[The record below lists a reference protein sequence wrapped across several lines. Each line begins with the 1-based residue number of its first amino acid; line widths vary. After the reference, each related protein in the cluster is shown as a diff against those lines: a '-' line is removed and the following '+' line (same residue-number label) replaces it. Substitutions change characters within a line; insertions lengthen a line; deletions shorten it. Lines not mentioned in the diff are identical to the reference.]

1 MVWPFKPASAE
12 SSATSRQATLH
23 TEYHETGVVFSVM
36 PADWLNAPYSYSAQ
50 SDQMALLAQL
60 AEEGFAEPDG
70 DALCLPWDSL
80 YQLLAIEDYR
90 DSFSLLGLPPLE
102 VWRPKLESRGG
113 LTDAGFSI
121 ILAGWVDSNNCPVQ
135 GNADIKGAVLK
146 CGQREIL
153 LPEAAWKTVRALGE
167 FHRRPQE
174 QCNADSNRRVWAN
187 IRRHALAAKADLSD
201 FLHKT
206 VVLTPERLNIVLRKT
221 PFGDSKT
228 VEVIPEFEGQPGSW
242 LERFDSNNTVL
253 ELYQIPDGA
262 GLSHVLLSP
271 EAQTVLREIKRMPGR
286 RVAGERAEAFLR
298 NPIAVLGPDAAKVL
312 DPEQF
317 EQARENAGISYARF
331 TARVERDAGGFPVD
345 CALLVEESIAG
356 DIRSE
361 TLPLAGEDEL
371 LKFIEKLKGR
381 IVQGAQCCFWEG
393 YDLEILGD
401 TPDQLL
407 LLESVLRDLRRKQ
420 WLSTAE
426 VFDLTRYAAGKIEGI
441 GEERPYYSVF
451 IARKND
457 DSGWFPDNIVC
468 GFSFVPEGETAP
480 VDLPLIEAG
489 LKKFQRECEQ
499 AKSEKQAS
507 FDYPGCPKP
516 IPVAE
521 AEQMISII
529 GEAAQE
535 VGAGKMPKIAR
546 DRKPRTGLILK
557 PNIVQVDYE
566 ERRGVLAM
574 PSGRQAKLPGS
585 LKVGTELKDHQFSGV
600 AWLQHLW
607 SLSPQVCRGALLADD
622 MGLGKTLQLLTFI
635 AACLEESPAADPF
648 LIVAPVS
655 LLENWREEMEK
666 FFKPGTFPLLTLYG
680 SDLTQ
685 LRAPR
690 DGMDDELLGIKLLR
704 RDWLGNAKVV
714 LTTYET
720 MRDLEFTLAAQ
731 KWSAVICDEA
741 QKIKNP
747 NAMMTRAAKK
757 QNVRFKIACTGTPV
771 ENSLADLWCLFDF
784 IQPGLL
790 GALNEFGSTYR
801 KPIEAETEEQKQ
813 RVEELRSIIEPQLL
827 RRIKADVA
835 KDLPKKTI
843 VETCLNLPISERQ
856 RNYYANSIALH
867 RKQSAEDV
875 GSKNHLGLLLYLR
888 RLCAD
893 PQPRGQLS
901 NPSIPMSEIE
911 CHSPKMKWLMTEL
924 EKIKARNDKVI
935 IFCEL
940 RDVQRL
946 LQRAISERFE
956 FAPAI
961 INGDT
966 STNSKSAVSRQKQIR
981 RFQEK
986 SGFGVIILSPLA
998 AGFGLNI
1005 QAANHVIHFT
1015 RTWNP
1020 AKEDQATDRAYR
1032 IGQSKEVFVYCPTV
1046 VAEDFRTFDSKLN
1059 LLLEWKRGLSGD
1071 MLNGV
1076 GDLSQNDFGDLEAP
1090 GGATVF
1096 DNTLITVADTAAMTG
1111 DAFESL
1117 CAVLWSKLG
1126 YKTYKAGGT
1135 GNGGVDI
1142 VAFSGN
1148 KGVLIQCK
1156 TSSIEGQALGWD
1168 AIKEV
1173 AAGAAAYEAKHA
1185 GVVFKKVAVTNQ
1197 FFNGAA
1203 KVQAALNSVELF
1215 DHHSLKNLL
1224 EKYPVR
1230 RSLIQLN
1237 PHHITFSEA

>member
-1 MVWPFKPASAE
+1 MVWPFKSANAE
-12 SSATSRQATLH
+12 NSAPSGQVALRA
-23 TEYHETGVVFSVM
+23 EYHEEGVVFSAV
-36 PADWLNAPYSYSAQ
+36 PTGTQDDSYGSGEHYERG
-50 SDQMALLAQL
+50 ALLEQL
-60 AEEGFAEPDG
+60 AEEGFAEPEG
-70 DALCLPWDSL
+70 DALQLPWDSL
-80 YQLLAIEDYR
+80 YQLLASEDYR
-90 DSFSLLGLPPLE
+90 DSVSLLGLPPME
-102 VWRPKLESRGG
+102 TWRPKLESRGG

-121 ILAGWVDSNNCPVQ
+121 LLAGWVDSNDCPVQ
-135 GNADIKGAVLK
+135 GNVERAGAVLK

-153 LPEAAWKTVRALGE
+153 LPETAWKTVHALGE
-167 FHRRPQE
+167 FHRGSRAAGTRS
-174 QCNADSNRRVWAN
+174 ADSNRRAWAG
-187 IRRHALAAKADLSD
+187 IRRHALAAKADLAD
-201 FLHKT
+201 FLQKT

-221 PFGDSKT
+221 QFGDSKT
-228 VEVIPEFEGQPGSW
+228 VEVIPEFEGQPSSW
-242 LERFDSNNTVL
+242 LERFDSSNTVL

-262 GLSHVLLSP
+262 GLIHVLLSP

-331 TARVERDAGGFPVD
+331 TAKVERDANGFPIK

-356 DIRSE
+356 NVCSE
-361 TLPLAGEDEL
+361 ILPLTDEYAL
-371 LKFIEKLKGR
+371 QRFNEKLKGR
-381 IVQGAQCCFWEG
+381 IAQGAQCCFWEG

-401 TPDQLL
+401 TPDQLA
-407 LLESVLRDLRRKQ
+407 LLESTLRDLRRKR
-420 WLSTAE
+420 WFSAAE
-426 VFDLTRYAAGKIEGI
+426 VFDLSRYAAGKIEGI
-441 GEERPYYSVF
+441 GEEQSYYSVF

-468 GFSFVPEGETAP
+468 GFSFVPEGEIEP
-480 VDLPLIEAG
+480 VDLPLTEAG

-499 AKSEKQAS
+499 AKSEELAT

-529 GEAAQE
+529 GEAGQDI
-535 VGAGKMPKIAR
+535 GAGKIPKIAR

-574 PSGRQAKLPGS
+574 PTCRQAKLPRS
-585 LKVGTELKDHQFSGV
+585 LKNGITLKDHQFSGV

-607 SLSPQVCRGALLADD
+607 NLSPHECRGALLADD

-635 AACLEESPAADPF
+635 AAYLEESPAADPF

-655 LLENWREEMEK
+655 LLENWQEEMEK

-680 SDLTQ
+680 SELTQ
-685 LRAPR
+685 LRAPK
-690 DGMDDELLGIKLLR
+690 DGMDDELVGIRLLR

-720 MRDLEFTLAAQ
+720 LRDLEFALAAQ

-827 RRIKADVA
+827 RRTKADVA
-835 KDLPKKTI
+835 DLPRKTI
-843 VETCLNLPISERQ
+843 VETCLNLPISKRQ
-856 RNYYANSIALH
+856 RNHYADAIALH
-867 RKQSAEDV
+867 RKQSAEGV
-875 GSKNHLGLLLYLR
+875 GLKNHLGLLIYLR

-893 PQPRGQLS
+893 PQPMGQLS
-901 NPSIPMSEIE
+901 NLAAPLTEVES
-911 CHSPKMKWLMTEL
+911 HSPKMKWLLAEL
-924 EKIKARNDKVI
+924 RRIKERNEKVI
-935 IFCEL
+935 LFCEL

-946 LQRAISERFE
+946 LHRAISERFG
-956 FAPAI
+956 FSPAI

-966 STNSKSAVSRQKQIR
+966 STNNKSAVSRQKQIR
-981 RFQEK
+981 EFQERP
-986 SGFGVIILSPLA
+986 GFGAIILSPLA

-1005 QAANHVIHFT
+1005 QAANHVVHFT

-1032 IGQSKEVFVYCPTV
+1032 IGQSKEVFVYCPLV
-1046 VAEDFRTFDSKLN
+1046 VAEDFTTFDAKLN
-1059 LLLEWKRGLSGD
+1059 ALLEWKRELSGD

-1076 GDLSQNDFGDLEAP
+1076 GDLSGNDFGDLEAP
-1090 GGATVF
+1090 GGVSAF
-1096 DNTLITVADTAAMTG
+1096 DNTPVTAADIATMTG
-1111 DAFESL
+1111 DAFEIF
-1117 CAVLWSKLG
+1117 CTVLWSKLG
-1126 YKTYKAGGT
+1126 YKTHKMGGAGD
-1135 GNGGVDI
+1135 GGVDV
-1142 VAFSGN
+1142 VAIKGN
-1148 KGVLIQCK
+1148 EGVLIQCK
-1156 TSSIEGQALGWD
+1156 TSSNAAAALGWEAVKD
-1168 AIKEV
+1168 V
-1173 AAGAAAYEAKHA
+1173 AAGAAAYEAKYT
-1185 GVVFKKVAVTNQ
+1185 GVRFKKVAVTNQ
-1197 FFNGAA
+1197 CF
-1203 KVQAALNSVELF
+1203 NSVAQEQARLNGV
-1215 DHHSLKNLL
+1215 DLVDCDSLAGMLI
-1224 EKYPVR
+1224 KYPVFR
-1230 RSLIQLN
+1230 NYLLCKLKVL
-1237 PHHITFSEA
+1237 A

>member
-1 MVWPFKPASAE
+1 MKNIWPFKSSNVGNSAP
-12 SSATSRQATLH
+12 SGQVALR
-23 TEYHETGVVFSVM
+23 TEYHEEGVVFSAM
-36 PADWLNAPYSYSAQ
+36 SADWLIAPYSHGEQ
-50 SDQMALLAQL
+50 NEWVALLAQL
-60 AEEGFAEPDG
+60 TEEGFADLDG
-70 DALCLPWDSL
+70 DALRLPWDSL
-80 YQLLAIEDYR
+80 YQLLATEDYQT
-90 DSFSLLGLPPLE
+90 SISLLGLPQLE
-102 VWRPKLESRGG
+102 AWRPKLESRGG
-113 LTDAGFSI
+113 LTDTSFSI
-121 ILAGWVDSNNCPVQ
+121 LLAGWIDSNNSPVP
-135 GNADIKGAVLK
+135 GNAEINGAVLR

-167 FHRRPQE
+167 FHHRPQE
-174 QCNADSNRRVWAN
+174 QRSADSNRHAWAA
-187 IRRHALAAKADLSD
+187 IRRHALAANADLAD
-201 FLHKT
+201 FLQKT
-206 VVLTPERLNIVLRKT
+206 VVLTPERLNLALRKT
-221 PFGDSKT
+221 QFADSKT
-228 VEVIPEFEGQPGSW
+228 VEVIPGFDGQPARW
-242 LERFDSNNTVL
+242 LELFDRFNTVQ
-253 ELYQIPDGA
+253 ERYDIPDGA
-262 GLSHVLLSP
+262 GLVHVLLSP

-298 NPIAVLGPDAAKVL
+298 NPIAALGPDAAKVL

-317 EQARENAGISYARF
+317 EQAKEEAGISYARF
-331 TARVERDAGGFPVD
+331 TAKVVRDAGGFPVE

-381 IVQGAQCCFWEG
+381 IARGAQCCFWEG

-401 TPDQLL
+401 TPDQLV

-420 WLSTAE
+420 WFSAAE
-426 VFDLTRYAAGKIEGI
+426 VFDLSRYADGRIEGV
-441 GEERPYYSVF
+441 GEEQPYYSAF

-457 DSGWFPDNIVC
+457 ESSWFPDNIVC
-468 GFSFVPEGETAP
+468 GFSFVPESATEP
-480 VDLPLIEAG
+480 VDLPLTEEG

-499 AKSEKQAS
+499 AKSEGVAS
-507 FDYPGCPKP
+507 FDFPGCPKP
-516 IPVAE
+516 IPVVE
-521 AEQMISII
+521 AEQMLSII
-529 GEAAQE
+529 GEAKQDI
-535 VGAGKMPKIAR
+535 GKGKTPKIVR

-557 PNIVQVDYE
+557 PNIVKVDYE

-574 PSGRQAKLPGS
+574 PTGRQAKLPRS
-585 LKVGTELKDHQFSGV
+585 LKDGITLKDHQFSGI

-607 SLSPQVCRGALLADD
+607 NLSPHECRGALLADD

-635 AACLEESPAADPF
+635 AACLEENPTADPF

-666 FFKPGTFPLLTLYG
+666 FFMPKTFPLLTLYG
-680 SDLTQ
+680 DDLAR
-685 LRAPR
+685 LRTPK
-690 DGMDDELLGIKLLR
+690 DGMDDELLGIRLLR

-720 MRDLEFTLAAQ
+720 LRDLEFTLAAQ

-813 RVEELRSIIEPQLL
+813 RVDELRSIIEPQLL

-835 KDLPKKTI
+835 KDLPCKTI
-843 VETCLNLPISERQ
+843 VETCRNLPLSERQ
-856 RNYYANSIALH
+856 RTHYAHAIAQH
-867 RKQSAEDV
+867 RKQSAE
-875 GSKNHLGLLLYLR
+875 GTGLKNHLGLLLYLR

-893 PQPRGQLS
+893 PQPMGQLS
-901 NPSIPMSEIE
+901 NPSTPLSEIE
-911 CHSPKMKWLMTEL
+911 SHSPKMKWLMMEL
-924 EKIKARNDKVI
+924 DKIKALNDKVI
-935 IFCEL
+935 LFCEL

-966 STNSKSAVSRQKQIR
+966 STSSKSAVSRQKQIR
-981 RFQEK
+981 GFQENP
-986 SGFGVIILSPLA
+986 GFGAIILSPLA

-1005 QAANHVIHFT
+1005 QAANHVVHFT

-1032 IGQSKEVFVYCPTV
+1032 IGQSKEVFVYCPIV
-1046 VAEDFRTFDSKLN
+1046 VANDFTTFDVKLN
-1059 LLLEWKRGLSGD
+1059 ALLEWRRRLAGD

-1076 GDLSQNDFGDLEAP
+1076 GDLSGNDFGDLQEP
-1090 GGATVF
+1090 GGAVAF
-1096 DNTLITVADTAAMTG
+1096 DNSPITAADLASMTP
-1111 DAFESL
+1111 DTFEAF
-1117 CAVLWSKLG
+1117 CAVLWSKQG
-1126 YKTYKAGGT
+1126 YKTYLTPAT
-1135 GNGGVDI
+1135 GDGGVDV
-1142 VAFSGN
+1142 VALKGTA
-1148 KGVLIQCK
+1148 GVLIQCK
-1156 TSSIEGQALGWD
+1156 SSSILGQSLGWD
-1168 AIKEV
+1168 AVKDV
-1173 AAGAAAYEAKHA
+1173 AAGAAAYELKYA
-1185 GVVFKKVAVTNQ
+1185 GVTFQKAAVTNQ

-1203 KVQAALNSVELF
+1203 QGQAVLNSVELF
-1215 DHHSLKNLL
+1215 DRQSLDNLL
-1224 EKYPVR
+1224 GKYPVK
-1230 RSLIQLN
+1230 RSFIV
-1237 PHHITFSEA
+1237 